1 MREESGHIK
10 GLYCVCPVTMRL
22 VMREENGHIKG
33 GGNSQSVLQYNGDG
47 GFLETIHKSDEL
59 VSETVSAGLLNVLTI
74 YRRERER
81 EREREVTINSINHQF
96 STHRTF

>member
-33 GGNSQSVLQYNGDG
+33 GGV
-47 GFLETIHKSDEL
+47 FTEC
-59 VSETVSAGLLNVLTI
+59 LTI
-74 YRRERER
+74 
-81 EREREVTINSINHQF
+81 
-96 STHRTF
+96 

>member
-33 GGNSQSVLQYNGDG
+33 GGGYSQSVLQYNGDG
-47 GFLETIHKSDEL
+47 GFLETIHTMVGL

-74 YRRERER
+74 YRRERE
-81 EREREVTINSINHQF
+81 VTINSINHQF
-96 STHRTF
+96 GTHRTF